1 MKTPHKFEGSCF
13 IQQQYEGKEHD
24 LLEKHHPHPGPS
36 HHFFHKRRVRT
47 LTCLL
52 LGFAILSLHPS
63 VLLGALALSVEWA
76 IFLTFV
82 WRVS

>member
-24 LLEKHHPHPGPS
+24 LVQFVQHTGGEHA
-36 HHFFHKRRVRT
+36 
-47 LTCLL
+47 TCLL